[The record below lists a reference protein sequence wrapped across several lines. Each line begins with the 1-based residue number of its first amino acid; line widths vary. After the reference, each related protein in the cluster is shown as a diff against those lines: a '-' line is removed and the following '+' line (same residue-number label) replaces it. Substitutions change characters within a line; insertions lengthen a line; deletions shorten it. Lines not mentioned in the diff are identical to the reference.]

1 MIDYQSLI
9 QSESLILFIDF
20 FKAFDTVEHEFIF
33 TTLRMFGFGEGFC
46 KVIKMFY
53 NNIYSY
59 ISLNPGMTSRI
70 EILRGIRQGCP
81 ISPKLFI
88 LCTQMLA
95 YLVVNH
101 PQLKGI
107 TISEYEYRISQFADD
122 TVIFLK
128 DKSIVKKALKII
140 SVFSGASG
148 LCLNFKKCELFP
160 LFSCNE
166 ENIESIPVKFEVKY
180 LGLKMFKEI
189 HTSIHT
195 RELVN
200 IEERIDSMKKS
211 LNHWLM
217 RDLSIMGR
225 ILLTKAEGI
234 SKLIYPCCSLYV
246 SPQLI
251 KKVNSILF
259 NFIWKNKTHYIK
271 KSQMIKEYNNGGL
284 KASEFE
290 SMVGVLKLN
299 WIKMYLAQPN
309 SMWFHIPKS
318 VFKKVGGLDFLLKC
332 DFEVSKLP
340 IKLSKFHKQILYYW
354 KMIFTQNVS
363 PHCSTLWNNRTI
375 TVNRKTVF
383 KKEWY
388 GKNVLHVVDLLDETG
403 QIIQHNAFM
412 EKFEIKCSFRDFN
425 TLCKAIPFALKQ
437 LIQNTLTYSKVSVK
451 LPELKIGEVYIGDKK
466 CNNKVIGNVLKYKL
480 FSDFN
485 TPSKLK
491 QFENEIFKKQIL

>member
-1 MIDYQSLI
+1 
-9 QSESLILFIDF
+9 
-20 FKAFDTVEHEFIF
+20 
-33 TTLRMFGFGEGFC
+33 
-46 KVIKMFY
+46 
-53 NNIYSY
+53 
-59 ISLNPGMTSRI
+59 
-70 EILRGIRQGCP
+70 
-81 ISPKLFI
+81 
-88 LCTQMLA
+88 
-95 YLVVNH
+95 
-101 PQLKGI
+101 
-107 TISEYEYRISQFADD
+107 
-122 TVIFLK
+122 
-128 DKSIVKKALKII
+128 
-140 SVFSGASG
+140 
-148 LCLNFKKCELFP
+148 
-160 LFSCNE
+160 
-166 ENIESIPVKFEVKY
+166 
-180 LGLKMFKEI
+180 MFKE
-189 HTSIHT
+189 IHT

-318 VFKKVGGLDFLLKC
+318 LFKKVGGLDFLLKC

-363 PHCSTLWNNRTI
+363 PHCSTLLNNRTI

-425 TLCKAIPFALKQ
+425 TLCKAIPIALKQ

-451 LPELKIGEVYIGDKK
+451 LPELKIGDVYVGDKK

-491 QFENEIFKKQIL
+491 QFENEIFKNKFCNYLKWPILPKMKDIQFRIINNVYPAAEVLRKRFCFEVDPCVFV